1 MNSKE
6 RLLSFIKYKGI
17 SKRKFYDACGLSNAF
32 LDKVGN
38 IGAGKLEQIISTY
51 PELNGEWV
59 ITGKGEM
66 LQTTETFNPQQVN
79 EPLHKYVTTIK
90 TIPLIPIDALAG
102 LAPGELV
109 IKDSDIESRY
119 TVPDFAKAD
128 FLIRVKGGS
137 MYPKYSSGD
146 VLACKKV
153 SKTDFIQWN
162 KTYVIDTSHGVLVKR
177 ILKGK
182 DDKHWILRSENKDYQ
197 DIDVNPEKDIHHINI
212 VIGVIRLE

>member
-1 MNSKE
+1 MSITEASDRLGMTRQNLNKHLAAETLSPHFIRLFKE
-6 RLLSFIKYKGI
+6 KI
-17 SKRKFYDACGLSNAF
+17 GL
-32 LDKVGN
+32 
-38 IGAGKLEQIISTY
+38 
-51 PELNGEWV
+51 
-59 ITGKGEM
+59 
-66 LQTTETFNPQQVN
+66 ETNVYSVE
-79 EPLHKYVTTIK
+79 EPLALYGKIK

-162 KTYVIDTSHGVLVKR
+162 KTYVIDTSQGVLVKR